1 MRGQRQS
8 GLNVCHRRYAG
19 IRKQAINFWKCS
31 ARVGPYAGVELP
43 DQPCPR
49 SACIAHD
56 PGLRLRDIAVRLG
69 ITERTAHGVLTDL
82 VQAGYVTKTKDG
94 RRNHYQIQAHLPL
107 PEPGTRE
114 PSIGELLAVL
124 LGDTP
129 GLPPPR

>member
-1 MRGQRQS
+1 MPEWGFLTS
-8 GLNVCHRRYAG
+8 H
-19 IRKQAINFWKCS
+19 
-31 ARVGPYAGVELP
+31 ARVLL
-43 DQPCPR
+43 
-49 SACIAHD
+49 CIAHD

-129 GLPPPR
+129 GLTRVPADGPARPRPSAWPGPGSHAR

>member
-1 MRGQRQS
+1 MPEWS
-8 GLNVCHRRYAG
+8 FLTSH
-19 IRKQAINFWKCS
+19 
-31 ARVGPYAGVELP
+31 ARVLL
-43 DQPCPR
+43 
-49 SACIAHD
+49 CIAHD

-82 VQAGYVTKTKDG
+82 VRAGYVTKAKDG
-94 RRNHYQIQAHLPL
+94 RRNRYQIQAHLPL

-129 GLPPPR
+129 GIAGPAAPGAADPKPNSPRA